1 MKFNVLKKIGLSH
14 LLVIFLTLS
23 GSIAAFEVEGDNFE
37 ANFTISSWTAYEGK
51 SVITSEG
58 LVGEGYGKVY
68 LTHTFNITAS
78 DGMSG
83 DFVGQARTIDKGGEM
98 RFASL
103 QGIWKREGTI
113 VTMYTLD
120 SVTNGVMNYAKG
132 SVYLYAGTLK
142 FSVYPI
148 D

>member
-1 MKFNVLKKIGLSH
+1 MKINILKKLGLNHVLIS
-14 LLVIFLTLS
+14 LLITS
-23 GSIAAFEVEGDNFE
+23 GSIASFEVEGESFE
-37 ANFTISSWTAYEGK
+37 ANFNISSWTSYDGK

-68 LTHTFNITAS
+68 LTHTFKVNSS

-83 DFVGQARTIDKGGEM
+83 DFIGQARTIEKGGEM

-120 SVTNGVMNYAKG
+120 SVSNGVMNYAKG
-132 SVYLYAGTLK
+132 SVDLYAGTLK
-142 FSVYPI
+142 FAVYPI
-148 D
+148 H